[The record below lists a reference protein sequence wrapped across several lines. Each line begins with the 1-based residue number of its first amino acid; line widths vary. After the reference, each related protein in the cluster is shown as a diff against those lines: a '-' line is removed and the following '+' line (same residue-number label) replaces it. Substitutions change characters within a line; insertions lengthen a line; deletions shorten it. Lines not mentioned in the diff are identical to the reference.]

1 MSTVVIPTHDDLAIL
16 KDRLNEQKR
25 IAEYQQL
32 KKDLEEMTTKVV
44 NTPSDLEGS
53 MQVPDTDKV
62 LVTKRLTHSI
72 VDKIVDRA
80 LKMCAIQPIIGS
92 IIAIMLPI
100 GGMFFLHFLSQ
111 LASQHGVH
119 WVAQGLPYFMKGSMI
134 AISLAILAS
143 ASRSILLPILG
154 MVFAGFFCS
163 VLQGHETVLNF
174 GFNDFLILGVT
185 SFVASLFSTI
195 AIR

>member
-1 MSTVVIPTHDDLAIL
+1 MTMSLAPSMDDLATL
-16 KDRLNEQKR
+16 RSRLDEQKR
-25 IAEYQQL
+25 IAEYQKL
-32 KKDLEEMTTKVV
+32 KKDLEDITTRAV
-44 NTPSDLEGS
+44 NTPSDLEGV
-53 MQVPDTDKV
+53 MQMPDTDKI

-72 VDKIVDRA
+72 IEKIVDRG

-100 GGMFFLHFLSQ
+100 VGMFFLHFLSS

-119 WVAQGLPYFMKGSMI
+119 WVAKALPYFMKASMI

-143 ASRSILLPILG
+143 ASRSILLPVLG

-163 VLQGHETVLNF
+163 VLQGHETMLNF

-185 SFVASLFSTI
+185 SFVASLFSAI

>member
-1 MSTVVIPTHDDLAIL
+1 MSTVIIPTNDDLAIL
-16 KDRLNEQKR
+16 KDRLSEQKR

-72 VDKIVDRA
+72 VEKIVDRA

-111 LASQHGVH
+111 LASKHGVH
-119 WVAQGLPYFMKGSMI
+119 WLAQGLPYFMKGSII

-143 ASRSILLPILG
+143 ASRSILLPVLG
-154 MVFAGFFCS
+154 MVVAGFFCS
-163 VLQGHETVLNF
+163 ILQGHETVLHF

>member
-1 MSTVVIPTHDDLAIL
+1 MTMSLAPSMDDLATL
-16 KDRLNEQKR
+16 RSQLDEQKR
-25 IAEYQQL
+25 IAEYQKL
-32 KKDLEEMTTKVV
+32 KKDLEDITTRTVS
-44 NTPSDLEGS
+44 TPSDLEGV
-53 MQVPDTDKV
+53 MQMPDTEKV

-72 VDKIVDRA
+72 VEKIVDRA

-111 LASQHGVH
+111 LALKHGVH

-143 ASRSILLPILG
+143 ASRSILLPVLG

-163 VLQGHETVLNF
+163 VLQGHEKMLNF

>member
-1 MSTVVIPTHDDLAIL
+1 MNIVAIPTHDDLAIL
-16 KDRLNEQKR
+16 RDRLAEQKR

-44 NTPSDLEGS
+44 NTPSDLEGA
-53 MQVPDTDKV
+53 MQMPDTDKI

-72 VDKIVDRA
+72 IEKIVDRG
-80 LKMCAIQPIIGS
+80 LKMCAVQPIIGS
-92 IIAIMLPI
+92 IIALALPI
-100 GGMFFLHFLSQ
+100 LGVIFLHFLSS
-111 LASQHGVH
+111 LALQHGIH
-119 WVAQGLPYFMKGSMI
+119 WFSKALPYFMKGSMI
-134 AISLAILAS
+134 AISLVILAS
-143 ASRSILLPILG
+143 ASRSILLPLLG

-163 VLQGHETVLNF
+163 VLQGHETMLNF

-185 SFVASLFSTI
+185 SFVASLFSAI

>member
-1 MSTVVIPTHDDLAIL
+1 MTMSLAPSMDDLATL
-16 KDRLNEQKR
+16 RSRLDEQKR

-44 NTPSDLEGS
+44 NTPSDLEGA
-53 MQVPDTDKV
+53 MQMPDTDKV

-72 VDKIVDRA
+72 IEKIVDRA

-92 IIAIMLPI
+92 IIAIILPI
-100 GGMFFLHFLSQ
+100 AGIFFLHFL
-111 LASQHGVH
+111 ASQAQRHGVH
-119 WVAQGLPYFMKGSMI
+119 WIAKGLPYFMKGSII

-143 ASRSILLPILG
+143 ASRSILLPVLG

-163 VLQGHETVLNF
+163 VLQGHETMLNF